1 MHYPNIA
8 MIRFTEK
15 VMICSSLF
23 LIFNVFKKLIMLKN
37 SFITLLLMSSG
48 IIFSQ
53 TIAKDTTTRVA
64 KILPIQNN
72 NTFIFKSEKPEL
84 TQIAG
89 APKAFYSYYWE
100 MGDGNYS
107 TKPEPKHT
115 YKKPGDYEVKLWATN
130 NYDSGKTPT
139 TRPQKVKTND
149 KADTSENEFQ
159 PMEDN
164 IVLKRNREPLPD
176 EDFVVLLSYK
186 NDKDYV
192 TNGKIY
198 FYYNEKE
205 FKNDN
210 FNLIETRNYHEE
222 TIEEMA
228 SDLVYNE
235 DFEPGSS
242 SYASVENLIYT
253 TAKFQDTTTRKNLAV
268 SLEEAKQK
276 FKKGKTITFNNMSP
290 NEQRTIFFTL
300 KTTPEM
306 IKDTSAILK
315 VRSIYVPNSNYENH
329 KVKDMEMEIVTSHD
343 PNKMSTNGL
352 FINYRLVRFKRV
364 KFKTRFQNNGEGPAR
379 MIRLETD
386 VPAMF
391 DKSTLKIEKQYP
403 ECPICPKNEVVRYSC
418 LDTIVTSKQIIFNFK
433 NIYIPGSEQKN
444 VTEKD
449 STKGF
454 VAYSLKFG
462 EDFHK
467 VKTKSRTAIIF
478 DKNDPIITNYSVTRF
493 NPGISIGAKAGYNY
507 FPKLAN
513 AKSYF
518 VGATISPFKS
528 YRWYWQSEIYF
539 NKLDYNG
546 NSTTSDFREFQFD
559 PPYQDPNGQ
568 VIDIGFERKTNSSQS
583 NRVVTEIVPISIRYN
598 INNYVGIGFGPQ
610 ISTTISSKIETIEA
624 LRYYKSVL
632 GTAGVAIPGEEIL
645 TLKSENQTSTTEKT
659 EVQTQLFADVTFGFA
674 RIGPS
679 VGVRYYKN
687 FKSDFDSWQ
696 FYAIWKF

>member
-1 MHYPNIA
+1 MHYHKIA
-8 MIRFTEK
+8 MNMFTEK

-37 SFITLLLMSSG
+37 IFITLLLMSSS

-53 TIAKDTTTRVA
+53 SIAKDTTSRVA

-107 TKPEPKHT
+107 TKAEPKHT

-149 KADTSENEFQ
+149 RADTSENEIH
-159 PMEDN
+159 PMDDN
-164 IVLKRNREPLPD
+164 IVFKRNREPLPD
-176 EDFVVLLSYK
+176 EDFVVILSYK

-210 FNLIETRNYHEE
+210 FNLIETRNYNEE
-222 TIEEMA
+222 IVEEMA
-228 SDLVYNE
+228 TDLVYNE
-235 DFEPGSS
+235 AFEPNGS
-242 SYASVENLIYT
+242 SYASAENLIYST
-253 TAKFQDTTTRKNLAV
+253 KNFQDTTSRKNLAI

-276 FKKGKTITFNNMSP
+276 FKKGKTITFSNMSP

-315 VRSIYVPNSNYENH
+315 VRSIYVPNANYENH

-386 VPAMF
+386 VPDMY
-391 DKSTLKIEKQYP
+391 DKTTLKIEGQYP
-403 ECPICPKNEVVRYSC
+403 ECPICPKNEEVRYSC
-418 LDTIVTSKQIIFNFK
+418 LDTIVTSKQIIFTFK

-462 EDFHK
+462 DDFHK

-478 DKNDPIITNYSVTRF
+478 DKNEPIITNYSVTRF
-493 NPGISIGAKAGYNY
+493 NPGISIGAKVGYNY
-507 FPKLAN
+507 FPKLDN

-528 YRWYWQSEIYF
+528 YRLYWQSELYF
-539 NKLDYNG
+539 NKLDYNLS
-546 NSTTSDFREFQFD
+546 STTSDFTEVQFT
-559 PPYQDPNGQ
+559 PPYEDQNGDI
-568 VIDIGFERKTNSSQS
+568 IDFGYERKTTSYKS
-583 NRVVTEIVPISIRYN
+583 NRVVAEVVPISLRYN
-598 INNYVGIGFGPQ
+598 INNYIGVGFGPQ
-610 ISTTISSKIETIEA
+610 VAATISSKTETNETSQYFKPI
-624 LRYYKSVL
+624 L
-632 GTAGVAIPGEEIL
+632 TPNGVRPGDEIL
-645 TLKSENQTSTTEKT
+645 PLRKENDTSTTETT
-659 EVQTQLFADVTFGFA
+659 ELQTQLFADVTFGFA

-687 FKSDFDSWQ
+687 FKNDFDSWQ

>member
-1 MHYPNIA
+1 M
-8 MIRFTEK
+8 
-15 VMICSSLF
+15 
-23 LIFNVFKKLIMLKN
+23 
-37 SFITLLLMSSG
+37 
-48 IIFSQ
+48 
-53 TIAKDTTTRVA
+53 
-64 KILPIQNN
+64 
-72 NTFIFKSEKPEL
+72 
-84 TQIAG
+84 
-89 APKAFYSYYWE
+89 
-100 MGDGNYS
+100 
-107 TKPEPKHT
+107 
-115 YKKPGDYEVKLWATN
+115 
-130 NYDSGKTPT
+130 
-139 TRPQKVKTND
+139 
-149 KADTSENEFQ
+149 
-159 PMEDN
+159 
-164 IVLKRNREPLPD
+164 
-176 EDFVVLLSYK
+176 
-186 NDKDYV
+186 

-198 FYYNEKE
+198 FYYNERE

-210 FNLIETRNYHEE
+210 FNLIETRNYHQE
-222 TIEEMA
+222 TIEEMT
-228 SDLVYNE
+228 SDLVYNH
-235 DFEPGSS
+235 DFESNSS
-242 SYASVENLIYT
+242 SYASAENLVYSAT
-253 TAKFQDTTTRKNLAV
+253 KFQDTTSRKNLAI

-418 LDTIVTSKQIIFNFK
+418 LDTIVTSKQIIFTFK

-645 TLKSENQTSTTEKT
+645 TLKTENQTSTTEKT

-679 VGVRYYKN
+679 LGVRYYKN

>member
-1 MHYPNIA
+1 MHYHKIA
-8 MIRFTEK
+8 MIIFTEK

-37 SFITLLLMSSG
+37 SLITLLLMSSG

-53 TIAKDTTTRVA
+53 TIAKDTTTHVA

-72 NTFIFKSEKPEL
+72 NSFIFKSEKPEL

-186 NDKDYV
+186 NDKEYV

-210 FNLIETRNYHEE
+210 FNLIETRNYHQE

-235 DFEPGSS
+235 DFEPGNS
-242 SYASVENLIYT
+242 SYASVENLIYNT
-253 TAKFQDTTTRKNLAV
+253 TKFQDTTTRKNLAV

-386 VPAMF
+386 VPDMF

-403 ECPICPKNEVVRYSC
+403 ECPICPKNVEVRYSC
-418 LDTIVTSKQIIFNFK
+418 LDTIIRSKQIIFTFK

-493 NPGISIGAKAGYNY
+493 NPGISIGAKVGYNY
-507 FPKLAN
+507 FPKLDD

-528 YRWYWQSEIYF
+528 YRLYWQAEIYF

-546 NSTTSDFREFQFD
+546 NSIASDFIQYQFN
-559 PPYQDPNGQ
+559 PPYEDPNGDI
-568 VIDIGFERKTNSSQS
+568 IDIGFERKTTSYKS
-583 NRVVTEIVPISIRYN
+583 NRVVAEIVPISIRYN
-598 INNYVGIGFGPQ
+598 INSYIGVGVGPQ
-610 ISTTISSKIETIEA
+610 VATTISSKVETNLISQ
-624 LRYYKSVL
+624 YYK
-632 GTAGVAIPGEEIL
+632 AIL
-645 TLKSENQTSTTEKT
+645 TPNGVRAGDEISPLRKENVTSTTEKT

>member
-1 MHYPNIA
+1 
-8 MIRFTEK
+8 
-15 VMICSSLF
+15 
-23 LIFNVFKKLIMLKN
+23 MLKN
-37 SFITLLLMSSG
+37 IFITLLLMSSS

-64 KILPIQNN
+64 KILPIQNK
-72 NTFIFKSEKPEL
+72 NTFLFKSEKPEL
-84 TQIAG
+84 NQIAG

-115 YKKPGDYEVKLWATN
+115 YKKPGEYEVKLWATN

-149 KADTSENEFQ
+149 NADTSENEIQ

-176 EDFVVLLSYK
+176 EDFVVILSYK

-198 FYYNEKE
+198 FYYNERE

-210 FNLIETRNYHEE
+210 FNLIETRNYHQE
-222 TIEEMA
+222 TIEEMT
-228 SDLVYNE
+228 SDLVYNH
-235 DFEPGSS
+235 DFESNSS
-242 SYASVENLIYT
+242 SYASAENLVYSAT
-253 TAKFQDTTTRKNLAV
+253 KFQDTTSRKNLAI

-276 FKKGKTITFNNMSP
+276 FKKGKTISFNNMSP

-379 MIRLETD
+379 TIRLETD
-386 VPAMF
+386 VPDMY
-391 DKSTLKIEKQYP
+391 DKTTFKIEGQYP
-403 ECPICPKNEVVRYSC
+403 ECPICPKNEEVRYSC
-418 LDTIVTSKQIIFNFK
+418 LDTIITSKQLIFTFK
-433 NIYIPGSEQKN
+433 NIYLPGSEQKN

-454 VAYSLKFG
+454 VSYSLKFG

-478 DKNDPIITNYSVTRF
+478 DKNEPIITNYSVTRF

-507 FPKLAN
+507 FPKLEN
-513 AKSYF
+513 ATSYF
-518 VGATISPFKS
+518 VGATISPFKA

-539 NKLDYNG
+539 NKLDYNES
-546 NSTTSDFREFQFD
+546 STISDFRIFEFN
-559 PPYQDPNGQ
+559 PPYQMPNGE
-568 VIDIGFERKTNSSQS
+568 VIDVGFERKTTNYTS
-583 NRVVTEIVPISIRYN
+583 NKTIAEVVPVSLRYN
-598 INNYVGIGFGPQ
+598 INNYIGVGFGPQ
-610 ISTTISSKIETIEA
+610 VSTTITSKSEVNEIF
-624 LRYYKSVL
+624 RYYKPTFITN
-632 GTAGVAIPGEEIL
+632 GITAPGDEIL
-645 TLKSENQTSTTEKT
+645 PLKIENQSTFTEKT
-659 EVQTQLFADVTFGFA
+659 EVQTQLFADVTLGFA

-679 VGVRYYKN
+679 LGVRYYKN
-687 FKSDFDSWQ
+687 FKNDFDSWQ

>member
-1 MHYPNIA
+1 MHYHKIA
-8 MIRFTEK
+8 MNMFTER
-15 VMICSSLF
+15 VVICSSLF
-23 LIFNVFKKLIMLKN
+23 LIFNLSKKTIMLKN
-37 SFITLLLMSSG
+37 SFITLLLMYSS

-53 TIAKDTTTRVA
+53 TIAKDTTSRVA
-64 KILPIQNN
+64 KIIPIQNN

-107 TKPEPKHT
+107 TKAEPKHT
-115 YKKPGDYEVKLWATN
+115 YKKPGEYEVKLWATN

-149 KADTSENEFQ
+149 RADTSENEVQ
-159 PMEDN
+159 PMDDN

-176 EDFVVLLSYK
+176 EDFVVILSYK
-186 NDKDYV
+186 NEKNYV

-210 FNLIETRNYHEE
+210 FNLIDTRNYNEE
-222 TIEEMA
+222 IVEEMA

-235 DFEPGSS
+235 DFEPNSS
-242 SYASVENLIYT
+242 SYASAENLVYST
-253 TAKFQDTTTRKNLAV
+253 KNFQDTTSRKNLAI

-379 MIRLETD
+379 MIRLITD
-386 VPAMF
+386 VPDMF
-391 DKSTLKIEKQYP
+391 DKSTLQIEKQYP
-403 ECPICPKNEVVRYSC
+403 ECPVCPKNIEVRYSC
-418 LDTIVTSKQIIFNFK
+418 LDTIVTSNQIIFTFK

-507 FPKLAN
+507 FPKLEN
-513 AKSYF
+513 ATSYF

-546 NSTTSDFREFQFD
+546 NSTTSDFREFLFN

-568 VIDIGFERKTNSSQS
+568 VFDIGFERKTTSYKS
-583 NRVVTEIVPISIRYN
+583 NRVVVEVVPISLRYN
-598 INNYVGIGFGPQ
+598 INNYIGVGFGPQ
-610 ISTTISSKIETIEA
+610 VSTTISSKVETNVSSQ
-624 LRYYKSVL
+624 YYKTIL
-632 GTAGVAIPGEEIL
+632 TANGVRPGEEIL
-645 TLKSENQTSTTEKT
+645 PLRKENNTSTTEKS
-659 EVQTQLFADVTFGFA
+659 ELQTQLFADVTLGFS

-679 VGVRYYKN
+679 LGVRYYKN